1 MAKDLIDDII
11 QDIKNYSSNVAKF
24 AAIEVRDELAQVAHD
39 AIESFY
45 NDYEPE
51 EYYRNYYNFKK
62 KSYSKYYHDSHGT
75 TFSGGIEFTP
85 EEMDELYIHDTR
97 SPFAKHATYGA
108 PAELV
113 FEKVMEGWHGL
124 STPYNIAEQ
133 MNPTPMEMI
142 NKAYDRLCRS
152 NTLLSHAEKKARDL
166 SKYL

>member
-11 QDIKNYSSNVAKF
+11 QNIKNYSSNVAKF
-24 AAIEVRDELAQVAHD
+24 AAIEVRDELAKTASE

-51 EYYRNYYNFKK
+51 EYYRNYYNFRK
-62 KSYSKYYHDSHGT
+62 KSYRKYYHDSHGT

-97 SPFAKHATYGA
+97 GSFAKHATYGA

-124 STPYNIAEQ
+124 STPYNVTEQ
-133 MNPTPMEMI
+133 MKPSPMEIIMKRYKNLYYNNSRLI
-142 NKAYDRLCRS
+142 GRAEEKAM
-152 NTLLSHAEKKARDL
+152 KL
-166 SKYL
+166 SK